1 MGPESFGGMWIIFPI
16 IMIPIMMG
24 FMYMMFLRGGHGPPW
39 RGSDS
44 HRGEGSESE
53 TALEILGR
61 RYVAGEI
68 TREEFDQMSEDLVR
82 VGFTD
87 S

>member
-1 MGPESFGGMWIIFPI
+1 MGPEFFGGMWFIFPI

-24 FMYMMFLRGGHGPPW
+24 FMFMMFVRGGHGPPW
-39 RGSDS
+39 RGSGG
-44 HRGEGSESE
+44 HRREGSESE

-68 TREEFDQMSEDLVR
+68 TREEFDQMSEDLS
-82 VGFTD
+82 G
-87 S
+87 

>member
-1 MGPESFGGMWIIFPI
+1 MGSESLGGMWFIFPI

-24 FMYMMFLRGGHGPPW
+24 FMYLMFVRGGHGPPW
-39 RGSDS
+39 RDS
-44 HRGEGSESE
+44 GNHRRESSESE

-87 S
+87 F